1 MGARL
6 QGQGVRA
13 EEGELLR
20 QRQLRVR
27 HPGAYRSGHQVRPQ
41 HWYLRHG
48 LLRCPGKARHERASQ
63 AEEDWSRRLSPPPH
77 QGGRPEV
84 VPAEVRRSHP
94 VRQEAA
100 LRAPT
105 RTRVLPSTICAS
117 AHAAINNLCKRA
129 RARTTA
135 NNLLVLCLTRFNI
148 LQKRKHF
155 PKKKKNLFPPK
166 KKKKKKKKK

>member
-1 MGARL
+1 MG
-6 QGQGVRA
+6 
-13 EEGELLR
+13 
-20 QRQLRVR
+20 
-27 HPGAYRSGHQVRPQ
+27 
-41 HWYLRHG
+41 
-48 LLRCPGKARHERASQ
+48 ASQ

-84 VPAEVRRSHP
+84 VPAEVRRCHP

-105 RTRVLPSTICAS
+105 RPRVLPSTICAS

-129 RARTTA
+129 RARA
-135 NNLLVLCLTRFNI
+135 HNREQPPRALLNP
-148 LQKRKHF
+148 LQHLEKKKIF
-155 PKKKKNLFPPK
+155 SKKKKKPFPPK